1 MDLILI
7 RHGKAVELDSNLYSD
22 DFNRPLTEDGVKHIN
37 IMSFIL
43 NTIVKSQ
50 GYKNLELISSSSTR
64 TAQTA
69 KIIANTLDLD
79 TINLEDSLYHGDY
92 HCALPMLTSK
102 FYDSDCIIIV
112 GHNPNLFMLAYN
124 LCGLELE
131 FKKGA
136 IACFKLEE
144 NLCSGTLKFFLSGD
158 LSQKMNLSIESN
170 IKKPLKNIYLGI
182 NISDVKFEIFSLI
195 DNLYIE
201 IDEFKTNS
209 EDPEK
214 VHNIRLYIRQILTL
228 LDFVKMDLEEDSYKD
243 FVYKLKSMNKELSI
257 IRDMDQ
263 FINYVKNFET
273 TEYFKCVSFNQRKHH
288 ESEILYKINSGYFD
302 GLKLLFLNLKWINRD
317 DKLKHPDAY
326 IHDLLLAI
334 KKNNP
339 KVVFNSYDDI
349 HKLRVIGKKIKNI
362 LEIFPDSVRNKTL
375 LLKKDNLKFVRKLGI
390 ITDYYNSIKILDV
403 LYKLSFTQNFQN
415 PEIIDL
421 EYANLDECLRKDL
434 QKKLKKITTK
444 KLLGE

>member
-1 MDLILI
+1 M
-7 RHGKAVELDSNLYSD
+7 RHGKAIEPDSNLYSD
-22 DFNRPLTEDGVKHIN
+22 DFNRPLTEEGVQN
-37 IMSFIL
+37 TTVMSYLL
-43 NTIVKSQ
+43 NTIIKSQ
-50 GYKNLELISSSSTR
+50 DYKNIELISSSSAR
-64 TAQTA
+64 TAQTS

-92 HCALPMLTSK
+92 HCALPKLISK

-131 FKKGA
+131 FKKST
-136 IACFKLEE
+136 IACFRLDE
-144 NLCSGTLKFFLSGD
+144 NLYSGTLKFFLSGD
-158 LSQKMNLSIESN
+158 LSKKINYIEKNN
-170 IKKPLKNIYLGI
+170 IQKPLKNIYLGI
-182 NISDVKFEIFSLI
+182 NVSDVKFEINSLI
-195 DNLYIE
+195 DNLYFE
-201 IDEFKTNS
+201 IDEFKADS
-209 EDPEK
+209 ENPEK
-214 VHNIRLYIRQILTL
+214 VHNIRLYIRQLLTL

-243 FVYKLKSMNKELSI
+243 FVYKLKSINKELSI

-263 FINYVKNFET
+263 FINYIKNFDT
-273 TEYFKCVSFNQRKHH
+273 AEYFKCVSFNQRQHH

-302 GLKLLFLNLKWINRD
+302 GLKLLFLNLKWINSD

-326 IHDLLLAI
+326 IHDLVIEI
-334 KKNNP
+334 KKNDP
-339 KVVFNSYDDI
+339 KVVFNSYDNI
-349 HKLRVIGKKIKNI
+349 HKLRVMGKKIKNV

-375 LLKKDNLKFVRKLGI
+375 LMKKDNLKFVKKLGI
-390 ITDYYNSIKILDV
+390 ITDYYNSIKILDI
-403 LYKLSFTQNFQN
+403 LYKLSFTQSFQN

-434 QKKLKKITTK
+434 QKKIKKLQK

>member
-7 RHGKAVELDSNLYSD
+7 RHGKAIEPDSNLYSD
-22 DFNRPLTEDGVKHIN
+22 DFNRPLTEEGVQN
-37 IMSFIL
+37 TTVMSYLL
-43 NTIVKSQ
+43 NTIIKSQ
-50 GYKNLELISSSSTR
+50 DYKNIELISSSSAR
-64 TAQTA
+64 TAQTS

-92 HCALPMLTSK
+92 HCALPKLISK

-131 FKKGA
+131 FKKST
-136 IACFKLEE
+136 IACFRLDE
-144 NLCSGTLKFFLSGD
+144 NLYSGTLKFFLSGD
-158 LSQKMNLSIESN
+158 LSKKTNCIEKNN
-170 IKKPLKNIYLGI
+170 IQKPLKNIYLGI
-182 NISDVKFEIFSLI
+182 NVSDVKFEINSLI
-195 DNLYIE
+195 DNLYFE
-201 IDEFKTNS
+201 IDEFKADS
-209 EDPEK
+209 ENPEK
-214 VHNIRLYIRQILTL
+214 VHNIRLYIRQLLTL

-243 FVYKLKSMNKELSI
+243 FVYKLKSINKELSI

-263 FINYVKNFET
+263 FINYIKNFDT
-273 TEYFKCVSFNQRKHH
+273 AEYFKCVSFNQRKHH

-302 GLKLLFLNLKWINRD
+302 GLKHLFLNLKWINCD

-326 IHDLLLAI
+326 IHDLIIEI
-334 KKNNP
+334 KKNDP
-339 KVVFNSYDDI
+339 KVVFNSYDNI
-349 HKLRVIGKKIKNI
+349 HKLRVMGKKIKNV

-375 LLKKDNLKFVRKLGI
+375 LMKKDNLKFVKKLGI
-390 ITDYYNSIKILDV
+390 ITDYYNSIKILDI

-415 PEIIDL
+415 PETIDL

-434 QKKLKKITTK
+434 QKKIKKLQK